1 MCTCDCLYCAS
12 SYGVVRDDLN
22 DDMTYEKDRE
32 GLREQ
37 VMQKP
42 GEKTVQ
48 GQERKGPEVALSRT
62 NPSI

>member
-1 MCTCDCLYCAS
+1 MV
-12 SYGVVRDDLN
+12 GDDLN

-42 GEKTVQ
+42 GENTVQ
-48 GQERKGPEVALSRT
+48 GQECKGPEVALSRT